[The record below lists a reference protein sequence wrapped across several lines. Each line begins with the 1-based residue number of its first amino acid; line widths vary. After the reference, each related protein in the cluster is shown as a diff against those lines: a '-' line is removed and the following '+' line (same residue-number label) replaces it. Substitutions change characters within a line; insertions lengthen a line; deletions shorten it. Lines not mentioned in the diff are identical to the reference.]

1 MIFVFA
7 IGALSGAAW
16 LFGAVLPAMYLDLA
30 FYTDKGPMLD
40 LGLLILFFSCLF
52 GAAGALLTVRA
63 GRRLPK
69 APHIH
74 LLASAVCV
82 ILTAIF
88 TDGPFALLEVLFAAK
103 FWAFMF
109 GTVLV
114 FFVAYRRRVFQPIVA
129 GTP

>member
-1 MIFVFA
+1 MGLVLVA
-7 IGALSGAAW
+7 GALSGAAW
-16 LFGAVLPAMYLDLA
+16 LFGSVLPAMYVDLA
-30 FYTDKGPMLD
+30 FYADHGPMLD
-40 LGLLILFFSCLF
+40 LGLLILLSSLLF

-74 LLASAVCV
+74 LLASTVCV
-82 ILTAIF
+82 ILTAVF

-109 GTVLV
+109 GTALV
-114 FFVAYRRRVFQPIVA
+114 FFVAHRRRVFQPTVA